1 MLERGSLVKA
11 TSFSSHN
18 LAGRALFFSSNC
30 SGSHLPTTCS
40 YSLYS
45 MNAGILVPDNQQ
57 GSAASGGGILT
68 LGPGGEIQI
77 EGSGGAEPYVIPD
90 GDGPFAT
97 ISVFSVTTLP
107 ATALSPSM
115 ATSPSMA
122 NSVPISSSQGTSSF
136 SPSEGA
142 STLVETSTV
151 TALSPSQS
159 RQQTSGTLTT
169 IATSASPTTSS
180 SAKKSALRT
189 SVSIITSTLASS
201 RVSSTISRS
210 FTPSVASSS
219 YTSVQSIVIA
229 SSSSF
234 LRSSPFSAS
243 SAILTATATN
253 SSTLSSSTSGS
264 QAPSETFFAPP
275 INTNTANLNVHDP
288 PFYVGI
294 VLGTIA
300 GIALVAALVGWLIR
314 CKAKRR
320 RAARTVVPWARSD
333 ADDGRLEAG
342 HGDIDRLAIG
352 AMHLGSREDL
362 AHVQAW
368 SPRGDRDVG
377 EPRRSESYL
386 NGSTYSLHNHSIP
399 GHTLFSD
406 ESLGAL
412 SAFEGNNGPGL
423 RPNCTLRQLPSH
435 LIDESFAARARREQ
449 EALKYA
455 QYYGRPMPERT
466 INGRFPTRLGQEYD
480 LGSHSDQDSSKRS
493 MVERLRNLGK
503 PSEPSLED
511 IGPLPTPGAP
521 SDGKEEVE
529 PWASTFKTSLVN
541 AFNSVAANLSRAP
554 HMELGDDN
562 LTALPRRATR
572 KSVRNAFCDEKSEGG
587 SDLFRYGS
595 TSTVASKPWTLEEN
609 PDGSGVVHLHISGD
623 EIPRRPSMPPPNLSF
638 GDGESI
644 YDAHGSDFHRMRSG
658 ESQIPLIA
666 SSKPLPAFIRPE
678 THLSRGFHENVNETP
693 ASRESSMHSTFPS
706 RRRNPVRVR
715 PCTTAGINRSSSLST
730 RNQQRECTD
739 SVVIESDSIWK
750 LPSTDSNFGS
760 EYSSATLDTAA
771 IQALNNRHKGR
782 KLEGLS
788 AAP

>member
-1 MLERGSLVKA
+1 
-11 TSFSSHN
+11 
-18 LAGRALFFSSNC
+18 
-30 SGSHLPTTCS
+30 
-40 YSLYS
+40 
-45 MNAGILVPDNQQ
+45 MNAGILIPDNQQ
-57 GSAASGGGILT
+57 GSATSGGGILT

-77 EGSGGAEPYVIPD
+77 EGSDGAEPYVIPD

-115 ATSPSMA
+115 ATAPSMA
-122 NSVPISSSQGTSSF
+122 NSVSISLSQGTSSF

-159 RQQTSGTLTT
+159 RQKTSGTLTS
-169 IATSASPTTSS
+169 IATSASPTTSL
-180 SAKKSALRT
+180 SAEKSALHT
-189 SVSIITSTLASS
+189 SVSIITSTLASSS

-219 YTSVQSIVIA
+219 YTSVQSVVIA

-234 LRSSPFSAS
+234 LSSSPFSAS

-253 SSTLSSSTSGS
+253 SSTLSSSTSGN

-288 PFYVGI
+288 PFYVGV

-300 GIALVAALVGWLIR
+300 GIALVAALVAWLIR

-320 RAARTVVPWARSD
+320 RAARTVVPWAISD

-342 HGDIDRLAIG
+342 HGDIDGLAIG

-399 GHTLFSD
+399 GHALFSD

-412 SAFEGNNGPGL
+412 SAFEGNNGPRL
-423 RPNCTLRQLPSH
+423 RPNRTLRQLPSH
-435 LIDESFAARARREQ
+435 LIDESFAARARREE

-466 INGRFPTRLGQEYD
+466 INGRFPTCLGSSPPQRLGQEHN
-480 LGSHSDQDSSKRS
+480 LGFHWDQDSPKRS

-521 SDGKEEVE
+521 LSDGKEEVE

-572 KSVRNAFCDEKSEGG
+572 KSVRNAFCDEKTKGG
-587 SDLFRYGS
+587 GGLFRYGS

-609 PDGSGVVHLHISGD
+609 PNGSGVVHLHISGN
-623 EIPRRPSMPPPNLSF
+623 EIPRRPPMPPPNLSF

-666 SSKPLPAFIRPE
+666 SSKPPPAFIRPE
-678 THLSRGFHENVNETP
+678 THLSRGLHENVNESL
-693 ASRESSMHSTFPS
+693 ASRESSMYSTFPS
-706 RRRNPVRVR
+706 RRRNPVHAR
-715 PCTTAGINRSSSLST
+715 PCTAAGINSFSSLST

-739 SVVIESDSIWK
+739 SVVIEPDSIWK
-750 LPSTDSNFGS
+750 LPSTDSNSGS

-771 IQALNNRHKGR
+771 VQALNNRHKGR
-782 KLEGLS
+782 KLEGTVSCTLD
-788 AAP
+788 

>member
-1 MLERGSLVKA
+1 M
-11 TSFSSHN
+11 
-18 LAGRALFFSSNC
+18 
-30 SGSHLPTTCS
+30 
-40 YSLYS
+40 
-45 MNAGILVPDNQQ
+45 
-57 GSAASGGGILT
+57 
-68 LGPGGEIQI
+68 
-77 EGSGGAEPYVIPD
+77 
-90 GDGPFAT
+90 
-97 ISVFSVTTLP
+97 
-107 ATALSPSM
+107 
-115 ATSPSMA
+115 
-122 NSVPISSSQGTSSF
+122 
-136 SPSEGA
+136 
-142 STLVETSTV
+142 
-151 TALSPSQS
+151 
-159 RQQTSGTLTT
+159 
-169 IATSASPTTSS
+169 
-180 SAKKSALRT
+180 
-189 SVSIITSTLASS
+189 
-201 RVSSTISRS
+201 
-210 FTPSVASSS
+210 
-219 YTSVQSIVIA
+219 IA
-229 SSSSF
+229 SSSF
-234 LRSSPFSAS
+234 LGSSTFSAS
-243 SAILTATATN
+243 SAILTATSTD
-253 SSTLSSSTSGS
+253 SSTLSSSTSGN
-264 QAPSETFFAPP
+264 QAPSETFFVPP
-275 INTNTANLNVHDP
+275 INTNAANLNVHDP
-288 PFYVGI
+288 PFYVGV

-300 GIALVAALVGWLIR
+300 GIALVAALVAWLIR

-412 SAFEGNNGPGL
+412 SAFEGNDGLGL
-423 RPNCTLRQLPSH
+423 RPNRTLRQLPSH
-435 LIDESFAARARREQ
+435 LIGESFAARARREE

-466 INGRFPTRLGQEYD
+466 VNGRFPTCLGGFPDPPQRLGQQGHNLD
-480 LGSHSDQDSSKRS
+480 SHWDQDSPRRS

-521 SDGKEEVE
+521 LSDGKEEVE
-529 PWASTFKTSLVN
+529 PWASTFKMSLVN

-562 LTALPRRATR
+562 LTALPKRATR
-572 KSVRNAFCDEKSEGG
+572 KSVRNAFCDEKTEGG
-587 SDLFRYGS
+587 SGLFRYGS

-609 PDGSGVVHLHISGD
+609 PDCSGVVRLHISGN

-666 SSKPLPAFIRPE
+666 SSKPPPAFIRPE
-678 THLSRGFHENVNETP
+678 THLSRGLHESVNETP
-693 ASRESSMHSTFPS
+693 ASRENSMHSTFPS

-715 PCTTAGINRSSSLST
+715 PCTGINRFSSLST
-730 RNQQRECTD
+730 RNQQGECTD
-739 SVVIESDSIWK
+739 SVVIEPDSISK
-750 LPSTDSNFGS
+750 LPSTDSNYGS
-760 EYSSATLDTAA
+760 EYSSATLNTAA
-771 IQALNNRHKGR
+771 VQALKNRHKGR
-782 KLEGLS
+782 KLEGTVSCILD
-788 AAP
+788 